1 MTAPANPLPLRARLA
16 ASVAGGLLTG
26 LMRTTRYEAIDEQHY
41 REWLGSG
48 RTAIYVLWHGRLLPC
63 SYRHRHE
70 GLATLISQH
79 RDGDYIARVVEGWGF
94 RTVRGSSSRGGGAAL
109 RQLVRLLRE
118 GTSIAVTPDGPRGP
132 RQKMKL
138 GPLLAARLTGVPMI
152 PVTAGTDRAWWFEGW
167 DRFLVPKPFAR
178 FRIAYGAPIFVPR
191 TADEGELERLADE
204 MEARL
209 NALTEVVDGG

>member
-1 MTAPANPLPLRARLA
+1 
-16 ASVAGGLLTG
+16 
-26 LMRTTRYEAIDEQHY
+26 
-41 REWLGSG
+41 
-48 RTAIYVLWHGRLLPC
+48 
-63 SYRHRHE
+63 
-70 GLATLISQH
+70 
-79 RDGDYIARVVEGWGF
+79 
-94 RTVRGSSSRGGGAAL
+94 
-109 RQLVRLLRE
+109 
-118 GTSIAVTPDGPRGP
+118 
-132 RQKMKL
+132 MKL

>member
-1 MTAPANPLPLRARLA
+1 MTAPANGLPLRARLA
-16 ASVAGGLLTG
+16 ATVAGGLLTS
-26 LMRTTRYEAIDEQHY
+26 LMRTTRYEPIDEQYY

-94 RTVRGSSSRGGGAAL
+94 RAVRGSSSRGGGAAL

-138 GPLLAARLTGVPMI
+138 GPLLAAQLTGVPLI
-152 PVTAGTDRAWWFEGW
+152 PVTAGTERAWWFEGW

-178 FRIAYGAPIFVPR
+178 FRIAYGPPMFVPR
-191 TADEGELERLADE
+191 TADEAEVERLAGE
-204 MEARL
+204 LEARL
-209 NALTEVVDGG
+209 NALTERVDAG